1 MLKIKAVPG
10 TFSAVYNCC
19 MKNINKLKTFVGGVG
34 EKITEKA
41 GAVAAKAEYVLDV
54 VRDKAGKAVG
64 MVRDKAGN
72 LMEIITENLPAVV
85 KAVALSGLIAIAV
98 GTGSI
103 MVSCDLGTGNTP
115 GGNEKGEDD
124 EKEKGKED
132 EKDKEKDWKT
142 PNAAHRVVSPVTA
155 VRKIEENNTQLAVT
169 LGITGTATSVA
180 GEVDDMRWNIDIYD
194 KARKN
199 SNITKGM
206 PSPEFLDKILDFN
219 TYAFVQGHNTLKSA
233 KYNNMNSFD
242 FITDAITNLDG
253 MVKDED
259 KELFKAY
266 IKALRGV
273 NFISARDQVNND
285 YDTSINLG
293 NGSTTVGAL
302 LQNINNLNGEGT
314 DYEMTGAYPASAD
327 LHAAASALLPNADNA
342 YPGLIK
348 DVITE
353 MGNYE
358 QLLGFLTRAYSFG
371 KFDITFEQEAYSAIS
386 TATGGRAGSGIMID
400 KPEYYTQNQSQSM
413 QMGQ

>member
-1 MLKIKAVPG
+1 MTNSTVPG
-10 TFSAVYNCC
+10 TIS
-19 MKNINKLKTFVGGVG
+19 NKLKTFVGGVG

-41 GAVAAKAEYVLDV
+41 GAAVAKAEYVLDV

-64 MVRDKAGN
+64 MVRDKVGN
-72 LMEIITENLPAVV
+72 IIEIITENLPAVA
-85 KAVALSGLIAIAV
+85 KAVALSGLIAV
-98 GTGSI
+98 GGI
-103 MVSCDLGTGNTP
+103 MMSCDLTTGNTP

-124 EKEKGKED
+124 EKD
-132 EKDKEKDWKT
+132 KDKEKEGEKEDDWKT
-142 PNAAHRVVSPVTA
+142 TAANCRVVSPVTVVTDYNITEHSTQAAFNA
-155 VRKIEENNTQLAVT
+155 VN
-169 LGITGTATSVA
+169 TGTVKSVA
-180 GEVDDMRWNIDIYD
+180 GEVDDMRWNIDIYN

-219 TYAFVQGHNTLKSA
+219 AISFNRGNAPITDVSI
-233 KYNNMNSFD
+233 YNNMNIFD
-242 FITDAITNLDG
+242 YMVDTITNLDD
-253 MVKDED
+253 MVKEED

-266 IKALRGV
+266 IMALRGV

-285 YDTSINLG
+285 YTASINLG
-293 NGSTTVGAL
+293 NGSTTIGAL

-314 DYEMTGAYPASAD
+314 DYEMVGAYPASAD

-358 QLLGFLTRAYSFG
+358 QLLGFLTRVYSFG
-371 KFDITFEQEAYSAIS
+371 KLDITFEDDAISAIS
-386 TATGGRAGSGIMID
+386 DATKGWASREVIHID
-400 KPEYYTQNQSQSM
+400 QPSYYTQTQSQSM